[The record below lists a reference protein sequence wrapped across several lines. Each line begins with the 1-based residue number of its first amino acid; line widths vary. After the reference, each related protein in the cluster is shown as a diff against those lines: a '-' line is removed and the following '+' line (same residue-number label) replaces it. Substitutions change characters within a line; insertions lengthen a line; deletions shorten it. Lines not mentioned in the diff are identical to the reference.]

1 MRKVL
6 AFTLALACLLSLTGC
21 GCEHEWIAATCTEAE
36 TCVLC
41 GEVQGEKAAHIWA
54 QATCEA
60 PQTCASCGL
69 SRGEKLPHSWM
80 DATTEEPQ
88 TCETC
93 GATQGDRII
102 TDERFTTANNQAL
115 FGIWKLALDAG
126 ELFPEPQSV
135 SKDFIFVLSLEFHN
149 DGTLELFAAE
159 EDINSFLVQF
169 REAYL
174 AMIYTGFE
182 AAGMDEEDAQEFVM
196 DTLGMTVE
204 EYADA
209 QLAEMSFE
217 TNLRQGLGSF
227 SNRGVYYVDEDLL
240 YVGSSWE
247 DPMVGTP
254 FLLEGDM
261 LSFPEDFQSFGTVV
275 FHRAEP

>member
-1 MRKVL
+1 MKKTVI
-6 AFTLALACLLSLTGC
+6 FTLALIFLLSLTGC

-41 GEVQGEKAAHIWA
+41 GEVQGEKVDHIWA
-54 QATCEA
+54 DATCEA

-69 SRGEKLPHSWM
+69 SQGEKLPHSWM
-80 DATTEEPQ
+80 DATTEEP
-88 TCETC
+88 ETC
-93 GATQGDRII
+93 QYCGITQGDKIL
-102 TDERFTTANNQAL
+102 TDARFTTADNQAL
-115 FGIWKLALDAG
+115 FGIWKFALDAG
-126 ELFPEPQSV
+126 ELFPELQSV
-135 SKDFIFVLSLEFHN
+135 SKGFVFVLSLEFHN

-182 AAGMDEEDAQEFVM
+182 AAGMDKEDAQEFVM

-209 QLAEMSFE
+209 QLAEMNFE